1 MQNLIVLFV
10 VLALCLVNAQYWK
23 QVWSDE
29 FEGTAVDLKKWQF
42 EEKCNVHN
50 NELQCYTSRT
60 QNARVANGKLSIAAL
75 LETYGNKRFTSARLN
90 TAKTASWLYGRFEMS
105 ARLPRG
111 RHLWPAFWMLPTDY
125 KFGTWAASGEIDI
138 MEYRGQETNITQG
151 TLHYGG
157 MSPNNARHGSGSVT
171 MGTDLSRSYNL
182 YAVEWEKD
190 EIRWYFNNRMY
201 YKTSLVRSFYSGRG
215 TNPYTTNRQPFDQ
228 RFNIVINLAVGGNFF
243 NAEKY
248 GAFAPEDARQW
259 ESNTFDIDY
268 IRVYEPS
275 TTPPVNTSA
284 TVRASTA
291 APTQR
296 QSSAT
301 TPRQSVVITEESSAD
316 DGGVVAE
323 NNLEGNS
330 AEQANPKILG
340 MTKSMAAGVFVVI
353 GVLVIAIVVLLV
365 ATIFYKRRAG
375 SARAELRTI

>member
-1 MQNLIVLFV
+1 
-10 VLALCLVNAQYWK
+10 
-23 QVWSDE
+23 
-29 FEGTAVDLKKWQF
+29 
-42 EEKCNVHN
+42 
-50 NELQCYTSRT
+50 
-60 QNARVANGKLSIAAL
+60 
-75 LETYGNKRFTSARLN
+75 
-90 TAKTASWLYGRFEMS
+90 
-105 ARLPRG
+105 
-111 RHLWPAFWMLPTDY
+111 MLPTDY

-190 EIRWYFNNRMY
+190 EIRWYFNNIMY

-248 GAFAPEDARQW
+248 GTFAPEDARQW

-353 GVLVIAIVVLLV
+353 GVLVVAIVVLLV
-365 ATIFYKRRAG
+365 ATIFYKRRAS
-375 SARAELRTI
+375 SARAELTTI